1 MTDEQRDADPGS
13 PAAITALGWRRWII
27 IAVVL
32 LAAAGLGA
40 TLALLDRDAPAV
52 APAAA
57 GLPPVMAADPDEE
70 AAAPDTAAPPDGSS
84 AAQAT
89 SDEAPPELAPAP
101 VEPAPVEPAPV
112 APVPVGPTPAEQAT
126 AVEDAD
132 AGPAPAEAAAEAT
145 AEPEPAAEPV
155 PVAEPEDAA
164 APADEPAAVQSTPQ
178 PEATYDEPPSD
189 AAEESAD
196 GEAPAVEPP
205 QAESVA
211 RPRATPSAVDWAFVE
226 GWLVGT
232 PPDEPPPARPAS
244 TPETYWA
251 ELGVWALAAPKPAA
265 AAAPPAPAPPSAPAP
280 VTVDIGPFAMPIA
293 GACFP
298 EFAGQLPGAPRDY
311 RNGIH
316 EGVDFYP
323 GWACAEIVLGTPVLA
338 VGEGRVIRADWDYE
352 DLTDE
357 LYWEMEAR
365 DFAGPD
371 DLDIFRGR
379 QVWVDHGDGV
389 VARYAHL
396 SGIAEGIAEGAPVT
410 AGDVVGFIG
419 ESGTPGGVREP
430 GSEIHLHFELRI
442 GDGYLGERRGPERAL
457 ARYRAAFTA
466 EP

>member
-1 MTDEQRDADPGS
+1 MTDEQREADPGS
-13 PAAITALGWRRWII
+13 PAAITALGWRWWII

-32 LAAAGLGA
+32 VASAGLGA
-40 TLALLDRDAPAV
+40 TVALLDRDAPA
-52 APAAA
+52 AA
-57 GLPPVMAADPDEE
+57 GLPAVIIADPDDEP
-70 AAAPDTAAPPDGSS
+70 AAPDADVRSDKSP

-89 SDEAPPELAPAP
+89 SDEAPVEPALAP
-101 VEPAPVEPAPV
+101 VEPA
-112 APVPVGPTPAEQAT
+112 PAEQAT

-132 AGPAPAEAAAEAT
+132 AVPPP
-145 AEPEPAAEPV
+145 PE
-155 PVAEPEDAA
+155 
-164 APADEPAAVQSTPQ
+164 APADEP
-178 PEATYDEPPSD
+178 PSD
-189 AAEESAD
+189 VAEGSAD
-196 GEAPAVEPP
+196 EQAPAVEPP
-205 QAESVA
+205 Q
-211 RPRATPSAVDWAFVE
+211 
-226 GWLVGT
+226 
-232 PPDEPPPARPAS
+232 DEPVGQPH
-244 TPETYWA
+244 
-251 ELGVWALAAPKPAA
+251 
-265 AAAPPAPAPPSAPAP
+265 APPAPQRFWADLAVWYPLAPEPEPAVEPPAPATRPPPAP

-323 GWACAEIVLGTPVLA
+323 GWACAEILLGTPVLA

-365 DFAGPD
+365 GFAGPD
-371 DLDIFRGR
+371 DLDTFRGR

-410 AGDVVGFIG
+410 AGDVLGFIG
-419 ESGTPGGVREP
+419 ESGTPGGVRQP

-442 GDGYLGERRGPERAL
+442 GDGYLGEGEDAERAL
-457 ARYRAAFTA
+457 ALYRAVFPAG
-466 EP
+466 P

>member
-32 LAAAGLGA
+32 VAAAGLGA
-40 TLALLDRDAPAV
+40 TLALLDRDAPA
-52 APAAA
+52 AA
-57 GLPPVMAADPDEE
+57 GLPPVIAAVPDEE
-70 AAAPDTAAPPDGSS
+70 PPAPDADAPPDGSS
-84 AAQAT
+84 SAQAT
-89 SDEAPPELAPAP
+89 SDEAPVEPALAP
-101 VEPAPVEPAPV
+101 VEPTPVEP
-112 APVPVGPTPAEQAT
+112 PTAQQAPAEQAT

-132 AGPAPAEAAAEAT
+132 AGPAPPEAPAD
-145 AEPEPAAEPV
+145 PEPAAEPV

-189 AAEESAD
+189 VADGSAD
-196 GEAPAVEPP
+196 GQAPAGEPP
-205 QAESVA
+205 KDESVWQ
-211 RPRATPSAVDWAFVE
+211 PRATPSAVDWAFVE
-226 GWLVGT
+226 GWLAGT
-232 PPDEPPPARPAS
+232 PPDEPPPARPARPAPA
-244 TPETYWA
+244 PETYWA

-316 EGVDFYP
+316 EGLDFYP

-419 ESGTPGGVREP
+419 ESGTPGGVRQP

-457 ARYRAAFTA
+457 ALYRAAFTA

>member
-1 MTDEQRDADPGS
+1 MTDEQHDADPGS
-13 PAAITALGWRRWII
+13 PAAIAALGWRRWII

-40 TLALLDRDAPAV
+40 TLALLDHD

-57 GLPPVMAADPDEE
+57 GLPAVIIADPDDEP
-70 AAAPDTAAPPDGSS
+70 AAPDADVRSDKSP

-89 SDEAPPELAPAP
+89 SDTAPPEPALAPA
-101 VEPAPVEPAPV
+101 ESA
-112 APVPVGPTPAEQAT
+112 PAEQAT

-132 AGPAPAEAAAEAT
+132 A
-145 AEPEPAAEPV
+145 V
-155 PVAEPEDAA
+155 PSP
-164 APADEPAAVQSTPQ
+164 
-178 PEATYDEPPSD
+178 PEAPPDEPPSD
-189 AAEESAD
+189 VVEGSAD
-196 GEAPAVEPP
+196 EQAPAVEPP
-205 QAESVA
+205 Q
-211 RPRATPSAVDWAFVE
+211 
-226 GWLVGT
+226 
-232 PPDEPPPARPAS
+232 DEPVGRPH
-244 TPETYWA
+244 
-251 ELGVWALAAPKPAA
+251 
-265 AAAPPAPAPPSAPAP
+265 APPAPRRFWADLAVWYPLAPEPEPSVEPPAPATPPPPAP

-338 VGEGRVIRADWDYE
+338 IGEGRVIRADWDYAE
-352 DLTDE
+352 LTND

-365 DFAGPD
+365 GFAGPD

-410 AGDVVGFIG
+410 AGDVLGFIG
-419 ESGTPGGVREP
+419 ESGTPGALRQP

-442 GDGYLGERRGPERAL
+442 GDGYLGEGEGAERAL
-457 ARYRAAFTA
+457 ALYRAVF
-466 EP
+466 PDGP

>member
-27 IAVVL
+27 VAVVL

-40 TLALLDRDAPAV
+40 TLALLDRDAPA
-52 APAAA
+52 AA
-57 GLPPVMAADPDEE
+57 GLPAVIIADPDEE
-70 AAAPDTAAPPDGSS
+70 AAAPDPAAPSGGSS

-89 SDEAPPELAPAP
+89 SDEAPVEPALAP
-101 VEPAPVEPAPV
+101 VEPAPVEPA
-112 APVPVGPTPAEQAT
+112 PAEQAT

-132 AGPAPAEAAAEAT
+132 AVPAPPEAAAEAAAE
-145 AEPEPAAEPV
+145 PA
-155 PVAEPEDAA
+155 PVAEPEDVA
-164 APADEPAAVQSTPQ
+164 APAAAPAAVQSTPQ
-178 PEATYDEPPSD
+178 PEATYDEPPSGV
-189 AAEESAD
+189 AEESAG
-196 GEAPAVEPP
+196 GEAPAGEPP

-211 RPRATPSAVDWAFVE
+211 RPRATPSAVDWAFAE
-226 GWLVGT
+226 SWLAGT
-232 PPDEPPPARPAS
+232 PPDEPPPARSAPA
-244 TPETYWA
+244 PRRFWA
-251 ELGVWALAAPKPAA
+251 DLAVWYPLAPKPEAA
-265 AAAPPAPAPPSAPAP
+265 AEPPAPAPPPQPAP
-280 VTVDIGPFAMPIA
+280 VAVDIGPFAMPIA

-352 DLTDE
+352 DLTAE
-357 LYWEMEAR
+357 LYFEMEAR
-365 DFAGPD
+365 GFAGPD
-371 DLDIFRGR
+371 DLDTFRGR

-410 AGDVVGFIG
+410 AGDVLGFIG

-442 GDGYLGERRGPERAL
+442 GDGYLGEGEDAERAL
-457 ARYRAAFTA
+457 ALYRAAFTA

>member
-32 LAAAGLGA
+32 VAAAGLGA
-40 TLALLDRDAPAV
+40 TLALLDRDAPA
-52 APAAA
+52 AA
-57 GLPPVMAADPDEE
+57 GLPPVIAAVPDEE
-70 AAAPDTAAPPDGSS
+70 PPAPDAAAPSGGAS

-89 SDEAPPELAPAP
+89 SDEAPAEPALAP
-101 VEPAPVEPAPV
+101 VEPTPVEP
-112 APVPVGPTPAEQAT
+112 PTAQQAPAEQAT

-132 AGPAPAEAAAEAT
+132 AGPAPPEAPAD
-145 AEPEPAAEPV
+145 PEPAAEPV
-155 PVAEPEDAA
+155 PVAEPEDVA
-164 APADEPAAVQSTPQ
+164 APADEPAPDAQSTPP

-189 AAEESAD
+189 VADGSAD
-196 GEAPAVEPP
+196 GQAPAGEPP
-205 QAESVA
+205 QDESVWQ
-211 RPRATPSAVDWAFVE
+211 PRATPSAVDWAFVE

-232 PPDEPPPARPAS
+232 PPDEPPPPARPAPA
-244 TPETYWA
+244 PETYWA
-251 ELGVWALAAPKPAA
+251 ELGVWALAAPKPEA
-265 AAAPPAPAPPSAPAP
+265 AAAPPAPAPPSAPVP

-365 DFAGPD
+365 GFAGPD

-442 GDGYLGERRGPERAL
+442 GDGYLGERQGPERAL

>member
-32 LAAAGLGA
+32 VAAAGLGA
-40 TLALLDRDAPAV
+40 TLALLDRDAPA
-52 APAAA
+52 AA
-57 GLPPVMAADPDEE
+57 GLPPVIAAVPDEE
-70 AAAPDTAAPPDGSS
+70 PPAPDADAPPDGSS
-84 AAQAT
+84 SAQAT
-89 SDEAPPELAPAP
+89 SDEAPVEPALAP
-101 VEPAPVEPAPV
+101 VEPTPVEP
-112 APVPVGPTPAEQAT
+112 PTAQQAPAEQAT

-132 AGPAPAEAAAEAT
+132 AVPAPPEAPAD
-145 AEPEPAAEPV
+145 PEPAAEPV
-155 PVAEPEDAA
+155 PVAEPEDVA
-164 APADEPAAVQSTPQ
+164 APADEPAPDAQSTPP
-178 PEATYDEPPSD
+178 PEATCDEPPPD
-189 AAEESAD
+189 VADGSAD
-196 GEAPAVEPP
+196 GEAPAGEPR
-205 QAESVA
+205 QDESVA
-211 RPRATPSAVDWAFVE
+211 RPRATPSALGLAFVDS
-226 GWLVGT
+226 WLVGT
-232 PPDEPPPARPAS
+232 PPDEPAPARPAPA
-244 TPETYWA
+244 PETYWA
-251 ELGVWALAAPKPAA
+251 ELGVWALAAPKPEA

-316 EGVDFYP
+316 EGLDFYP

-442 GDGYLGERRGPERAL
+442 GDGYLGERQGPERAL

>member
-13 PAAITALGWRRWII
+13 LAAVTALGWRRWII

-32 LAAAGLGA
+32 LASAGLGA

-57 GLPPVMAADPDEE
+57 GLPPVVVADPDDEP
-70 AAAPDTAAPPDGSS
+70 AVPDAGPPSGGSS
-84 AAQAT
+84 AAQAA
-89 SDEAPPELAPAP
+89 SDEVA
-101 VEPAPVEPAPV
+101 VEPAPV
-112 APVPVGPTPAEQAT
+112 AEPDDGT
-126 AVEDAD
+126 A
-132 AGPAPAEAAAEAT
+132 PAPVVQAAR
-145 AEPEPAAEPV
+145 P
-155 PVAEPEDAA
+155 
-164 APADEPAAVQSTPQ
+164 

-189 AAEESAD
+189 VAEESAD
-196 GEAPAVEPP
+196 GQAPAGEPP

-211 RPRATPSAVDWAFVE
+211 RPRAPPSVLGLAFVE
-226 GWLVGT
+226 GWLAGT
-232 PPDEPPPARPAS
+232 PPNEPPPARSAPA
-244 TPETYWA
+244 PEPYWA
-251 ELGVWALAAPKPAA
+251 ELGVWALAAPKPEA
-265 AAAPPAPAPPSAPAP
+265 AAAPPAPAPPPPPAP
-280 VTVDIGPFAMPIA
+280 VTVDIGPFAMPIP

-365 DFAGPD
+365 GFAGPD
-371 DLDIFRGR
+371 DLDTFRGR
-379 QVWVDHGDGV
+379 QVWVDHGDSV

-410 AGDVVGFIG
+410 AGDVLGFIG
-419 ESGTPGGVREP
+419 ESGTPGGVRQP

-442 GDGYLGERRGPERAL
+442 GDGYLGEGEDAERAL
-457 ARYRAAFTA
+457 ALYRAVFPAGS
-466 EP
+466 